1 MGIEDGVNPG
11 RVGYLRKALGQAP
24 GYPGVGA
31 FHRCLGGPARYSL
44 TLRSC

>member
-24 GYPGVGA
+24 GYPGLGA